1 MRKNRI
7 FIPAVIVLLI
17 MSLSLACSSCIGR
30 GNDSG
35 DSGAEQEVLQYVE
48 LKNDSIP
55 FRFEMSSDARFIIRT
70 NDSITYFCD
79 IIYPETTAHFYCT
92 FRFMTPDKLEQLQ
105 TEAARLA
112 YNHLVA
118 SSSIVEKSVSN
129 TYGVHGIVYDLGG
142 EAATPYQIAIT
153 DGASFF
159 FNSSLYF
166 DNGAHGEDV
175 PSLLPA
181 LYKDLEKL
189 VSTFCLNI

>member
-17 MSLSLACSSCIGR
+17 MSLSLACSSCIG
-30 GNDSG
+30 GNGSNSG
-35 DSGAEQEVLQYVE
+35 DSQQKSATYVE
-48 LKNDSIP
+48 LNNDSIP
-55 FRFEMSSDARFIIRT
+55 FCFSISSDAKFLIRT

-79 IIYPETTAHFYCT
+79 VIYPETTAHLYCT

-105 TEAARLA
+105 SEAARLA

-118 SSSIVEKSVSN
+118 ASSIREVPVSN
-129 TYGVHGIVYDLGG
+129 TYGVSGIVYDLGV

-153 DGASFF
+153 DGVSFF

-166 DNGAHGEDV
+166 DNGAHGKDV

-181 LYKDLEKL
+181 IYKDLEKL
-189 VSTFCLNI
+189 VSTFHLNI